1 MRILITGASG
11 QLGVALKCHA
21 PKLLNGEEVNLLTP
35 TRKELDLSSEES
47 CSNYI
52 YKFKPEFIFNAGAF
66 TGVDDAE
73 NKSDI
78 AYKVNANAP
87 RIIAK
92 ALKDIGGKLIHFS
105 TDYVF
110 SGDQGKPYKPFDKKF
125 PLGVYGKSKA
135 IGEDNIQEFLL
146 QNKQSII
153 LRTSWL
159 MGPVGKNFA
168 LTMLK
173 LLAKK
178 KSLKVV
184 SDQISAPT
192 STKSLS
198 CIAWTLME
206 QLTEGKSF
214 PAIMHWSDAGVA
226 SWYDVAIA
234 ISEIA
239 QELNLIKK
247 PAEIFPVDSSQYNSV
262 AKRPNYSLLDT
273 TDTSSELGCFPL
285 HWKNE
290 LKNSLKQILANP
302 DRFR

>member
-11 QLGVALKCHA
+11 QLGFSLKYHA
-21 PKLLNGEEVNLLTP
+21 PHFLNGQEVNLLTP
-35 TRKELDLSSEES
+35 ARQELDLSSEES

-52 YKFKPEFIFNAGAF
+52 YKFKPELIINAGAF

-73 NKSDI
+73 TQSDM

-87 RIIAK
+87 RAIAK
-92 ALKDIGGKLIHFS
+92 VLKDIGGKLIHFS

-125 PLGVYGKSKA
+125 PLGVYGDSKS

-198 CIAWTLME
+198 CICWKFIE
-206 QLTEGKSF
+206 QLIAGKSF

-226 SWYDVAIA
+226 SWYDVANA

-239 QELNLIKK
+239 QELNLIKN

-262 AKRPNYSLLDT
+262 AKRPNFSVLDT
-273 TDTSSELGCFPL
+273 TDTSLELGCFPL
-285 HWKNE
+285 HWKNFFD
-290 LKNSLKQILANP
+290 LVGKIG
-302 DRFR
+302 FC

>member
-1 MRILITGASG
+1 MRILLTGASG

-21 PKLLNGEEVNLLTP
+21 PKLLNDEEVNLLTP
-35 TRKELDLSSEES
+35 ARKELDLSSEES

-52 YKFKPEFIFNAGAF
+52 YKFKPDFIVNAGAF

-73 NKSDI
+73 NKSDM

-87 RIIAK
+87 RVIAK

-125 PLGVYGKSKA
+125 PLGVYGDSKA

-198 CIAWTLME
+198 CICWKLIE
-206 QLTEGKSF
+206 QLIAGKSF

-226 SWYDVAIA
+226 SWYDVANA

-239 QELNLIKK
+239 QELNFIKN
-247 PAEIFPVDSSQYNSV
+247 PAEIFPVDSSQYNCV
-262 AKRPNYSLLDT
+262 AKRPNYSVLDT
-273 TDTSSELGCFPL
+273 IETSSETGCFPL
-285 HWKNE
+285 HWKYE
-290 LKNSLKQILANP
+290 LKNSLKQVLANP
-302 DRFR
+302 DRF

>member
-1 MRILITGASG
+1 MRILLTGARG
-11 QLGVALKCHA
+11 QLGFALKDHA
-21 PKLLNGEEVNLLTP
+21 PHFLNGEEVNLLTP
-35 TRKELDLSSEES
+35 ARQELDLSSEEA

-52 YKFKPEFIFNAGAF
+52 YKYNPEFIINAGAF

-73 NKSDI
+73 NQSDM
-78 AYKVNANAP
+78 AYKVNTNAP
-87 RIIAK
+87 RAIAK
-92 ALKDIGGKLIHFS
+92 ALKDIGGKLIHLS

-198 CIAWTLME
+198 FICWTLVE

-226 SWYDVAIA
+226 SWYDVANA

-247 PAEIFPVDSSQYNSV
+247 PAEIFPVNSSQYSSV
-262 AKRPNYSLLDT
+262 AKRPHYSVLDT
-273 TDTSSELGCFPL
+273 IDTSSQMGCFPL

-290 LKNSLKQILANP
+290 LKNSLKEVLVNP
-302 DRFR
+302 DRFQ